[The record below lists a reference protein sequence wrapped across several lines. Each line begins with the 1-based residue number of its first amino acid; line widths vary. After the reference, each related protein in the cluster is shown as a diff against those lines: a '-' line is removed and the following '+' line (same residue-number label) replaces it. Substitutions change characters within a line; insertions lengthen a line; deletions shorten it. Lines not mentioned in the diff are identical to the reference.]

1 MKKND
6 IIPCMSAKRSH
17 NLSIGIVGLPN
28 SGKSTLFNALTSNS
42 VPAENYPFCTI
53 DTNIGVVTIE
63 DARLRHL
70 AEMYKSGVVVPSAM
84 TFVDIAGLV
93 KGASKGEGLGN
104 QFLGQIR
111 QVDAVMYVLRA
122 FRSEKITHVYDR
134 VDPADDY
141 RILQSELILKDL
153 ETVERRLSDLEDKMK
168 SGKGS
173 ELEAEKDLLVRIESA
188 LNNEVPARNLEFSED
203 EGQIVRNLWLLTSKP
218 SFYLMNI
225 KGGVDE
231 SYVQEWKEQLIGQLP
246 EAEKEYIVA
255 VDSKMESDMDGISK
269 EERQELTGMVE
280 GYAGVQDIVGLAFKR
295 LELITFYTCD
305 EKRCHAWTIQ
315 NGATVKEAAGVIH
328 SDFEKNFVAAE
339 ILNTAY
345 ELEEGGWNSAKEKG
359 RVRNVGREYIVKD
372 GDHVHILA
380 TK

>member
-1 MKKND
+1 
-6 IIPCMSAKRSH
+6 MSVKRSH

-63 DARLRHL
+63 DARLQRL
-70 AEMYKSGVVVPSAM
+70 AEMYKSGVTVPSAM

-104 QFLGQIR
+104 QFLGHIR

-122 FRSEKITHVYDR
+122 FRSERVTHVYDR
-134 VDPADDY
+134 VDPVDDFT
-141 RILQSELILKDL
+141 ILQSELILKDL
-153 ETVERRLSDLEDKMK
+153 ETVGRRLSDLEDKMK

-173 ELEAEKDLLVRIESA
+173 QLAAEKELLERIELS
-188 LNNEVPARNLEFSED
+188 LNGGIPVRTLEFTEE
-203 EGQIVRNLWLLTSKP
+203 EGQIVRDLWLLTSKP
-218 SFYLMNI
+218 SFYLMNV
-225 KGGVDE
+225 KGGVDG
-231 SYVQEWKEQLIGQLP
+231 SLVSEWKEQLIEELP
-246 EAEKEYIVA
+246 EMEREYIIA
-255 VDSKMESDMDGISK
+255 VDSKMESEMDGISE
-269 EERQELTGMVE
+269 EERSELSAMVE
-280 GYAGVQDIVGLAFKR
+280 GYAGVQDIVELAFRR
-295 LELITFYTCD
+295 LDLITFYTCD

-315 NGATVKEAAGVIH
+315 SGATVKEAAGVIH

-345 ELEEGGWNSAKEKG
+345 ELEEGGWNGAKEKG